1 MMRGVSSLTIAA
13 SGGTAQAA
21 SSQTGK
27 PGQTGGKPGTVPNY
41 PVSERARAATCFN
54 GKPWGKPRKPGKTG
68 DENRQNRGQYQ
79 IPPFPK
85 GPEPP
90 LASTGDLAGAGA
102 DPALALAQCAPQRL
116 RYPMDIPVASPP
128 ESVPPTPLP
137 TRRCAELLA
146 SILR

>member
-1 MMRGVSSLTIAA
+1 MARGVSTLTIAA
-13 SGGTAQAA
+13 SGGTPQAA

-27 PGQTGGKPGTVPNY
+27 PGQTGDGKPGQ
-41 PVSERARAATCFN
+41 
-54 GKPWGKPRKPGKTG
+54 TG
-68 DENRQNRGQYQ
+68 ANRGQCQ
-79 IPPFPK
+79 ITPFPKGPEPPLASTGKRGPNGANRRQCQITPFPK

-116 RYPMDIPVASPP
+116 RYPMDIHVASPP